1 MDTVDWPVQNS
12 IRNDVIA
19 QWHSDRFGTNSMGL
33 LPFAWDENI
42 FSKWNANPF
51 QMDGGSG
58 MTEFNPGVYLLP
70 YWMMVY
76 HAYMN

>member
-51 QMDGGSG
+51 QIGSA
-58 MTEFNPGVYLLP
+58 TIAKQSPATTRPNPSALALRRRSS
-70 YWMMVY
+70 
-76 HAYMN
+76 